1 MVAILILD
9 TKFSST
15 AATPVY
21 EPIGCF
27 SNRGISPHPMS
38 LLLKDFRPDMN
49 WNEIDSVVKRCAN
62 LAHEKRLR
70 YFGLKYYGECW
81 SGETADQTY
90 NRDGPSEACV
100 RGVGQRSSYFV
111 YKFYDYGDK
120 SPGCKDTWKGQD
132 NVCFQLQAS
141 RTLTRTAET
150 VSYCNETLAPTVTER
165 GVRLVEQFLYILN
178 LNSQSNFSRCLVIGK
193 VNTSSCSTLPS
204 FTGLSIGNATLTCAV
219 RERSKWNVQS
229 CNGSECGYLS
239 IAPRDINPVSG
250 SFVQHATDASI
261 IGHVIKRLLVDDA
274 VSCARECLLYLNC
287 QSINYEYKPT
297 ANPES
302 IHLGMICE
310 LNDNTSTDVHFQPR
324 FGYKYYERLTPN
336 SLTQFHNLFQ

>member
-1 MVAILILD
+1 MVSLMVAILILD
-9 TKFSST
+9 TKSSST

-111 YKFYDYGDK
+111 YKFYDYGDR
-120 SPGCKDTWKGQD
+120 
-132 NVCFQLQAS
+132 N
-141 RTLTRTAET
+141 
-150 VSYCNETLAPTVTER
+150 
-165 GVRLVEQFLYILN
+165 I
-178 LNSQSNFSRCLVIGK
+178 I
-193 VNTSSCSTLPS
+193 
-204 FTGLSIGNATLTCAV
+204 
-219 RERSKWNVQS
+219 
-229 CNGSECGYLS
+229 
-239 IAPRDINPVSG
+239 PVSG
-250 SFVQHATDASI
+250 SFFQHATDASI

-287 QSINYEYKPT
+287 LSINYEYKPT

-310 LNDNTSTDVHFQPR
+310 LNDDTSTDMHFQPR
-324 FGYKYYERLTPN
+324 SGYKYYERLTPN
-336 SLTQFHNLFQ
+336 SLTQFNSLFQ